1 MTSSQLQVVTL
12 ACLQKARSVND
23 GKWSHIWTTVCSV
36 TQLSNFFQV
45 LSSIPVR
52 KYTHEIKLNAVTV
65 NKWFNRNSVVLMR
78 ESTLI
83 QGCSY
88 RYFDLNSYGLYDVM
102 IYTSMYVL
110 YKCLRNIKLV
120 TAMTIRKIMN
130 KQGNTRHP
138 CLPSKGY

>member
-1 MTSSQLQVVTL
+1 MTENGHRFGQQFAL
-12 ACLQKARSVND
+12 
-23 GKWSHIWTTVCSV
+23 SHSYPI
-36 TQLSNFFQV
+36 FFQV

-88 RYFDLNSYGLYDVM
+88 RYFDINSDGLYDVM

-120 TAMTIRKIMN
+120 TAMTIRKIKIRKN
-130 KQGNTRHP
+130 NE
-138 CLPSKGY
+138 

>member
-23 GKWSHIWTTVCSV
+23 GKWSQIWTTVCSV

-45 LSSIPVR
+45 LSSITVR

-88 RYFDLNSYGLYDVM
+88 RYSDINSYGLYDVM

-120 TAMTIRKIMN
+120 TAMTIRKIKIRKN
-130 KQGNTRHP
+130 NE
-138 CLPSKGY
+138 

>member
-23 GKWSHIWTTVCSV
+23 GKWSQVCSV

-65 NKWFNRNSVVLMR
+65 SKWFNRNSVVLMR